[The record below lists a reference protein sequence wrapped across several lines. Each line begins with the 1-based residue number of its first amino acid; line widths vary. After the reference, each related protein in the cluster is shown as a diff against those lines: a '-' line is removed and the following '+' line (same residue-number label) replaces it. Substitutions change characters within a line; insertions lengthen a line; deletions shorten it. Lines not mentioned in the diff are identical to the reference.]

1 MKRQGAPREGK
12 NPRAK
17 RTPRKKEETP
27 MSHTT
32 LERLSGLALIAAF
45 ALSLAGGLLHPI
57 VGHESHSAASIS
69 HPGFPVAH
77 LLVFLGGAFLL
88 IGLPGLYA
96 RIAPRAGVL
105 GLVGFALYFIANAT
119 IVQGF
124 AAYEA
129 FVAPVLAAD
138 RATSG
143 ALEPDGALASSAPFA
158 LLQGLGGAAL
168 MLGMLLLGIS
178 IVRSRMFPVW
188 TGALLAAAP
197 VLLFVP
203 VPETPVLTGLL
214 IEAPRGLAVAAIGY
228 ALFNR
233 RRDEAPSEAPLFSG
247 PQEARTGGPLA

>member
-1 MKRQGAPREGK
+1 MRGQGAQREGDK
-12 NPRAK
+12 LRAK
-17 RTPRKKEETP
+17 RTPRKKEETR
-27 MSHTT
+27 MSNAT

-96 RIAPRAGVL
+96 RIAPRAGIL
-105 GLVGFALYFIANAT
+105 GLVGFALYFLANAT

-129 FVAPVLAAD
+129 FVAPVL
-138 RATSG
+138 
-143 ALEPDGALASSAPFA
+143 
-158 LLQGLGGAAL
+158 LL
-168 MLGMLLLGIS
+168 
-178 IVRSRMFPVW
+178 
-188 TGALLAAAP
+188 
-197 VLLFVP
+197 VP
-203 VPETPVLTGLL
+203 VPETRVLTGLL
-214 IEAPRGLAVAAIGY
+214 IEAPRGLAVAVIGY

-233 RRDEAPSEAPLFSG
+233 RRDEAPSGAPLFSG
-247 PQEARTGGPLA
+247 PQEARTGDPLA

>member
-1 MKRQGAPREGK
+1 
-12 NPRAK
+12 
-17 RTPRKKEETP
+17 
-27 MSHTT
+27 MSHKT
-32 LERLSGLALIAAF
+32 LNRLSGLALMAAF
-45 ALSLAGGLLHPI
+45 LLSLAGGLLHPI

-96 RIAPRAGVL
+96 RIAPKAGIL
-105 GLVGFALYFIANAT
+105 GLLGFALYFLANAT

-129 FVAPVLAAD
+129 FVAPVLASD
-138 RATSG
+138 PATSG
-143 ALEPDGALASSAPFA
+143 ALAPDGALASSAPFA
-158 LLQGLGGAAL
+158 LLQGLGGVAL

-178 IVRSRMFPVW
+178 IVRSRVFPAW

-197 VLLFVP
+197 VLLLVP

-228 ALFNR
+228 ALLGPR
-233 RRDEAPSEAPLFSG
+233 RSEEPSEVPLLSG
-247 PQEARTGGPLA
+247 GEAARAGEPLA

>member
-1 MKRQGAPREGK
+1 
-12 NPRAK
+12 
-17 RTPRKKEETP
+17 
-27 MSHTT
+27 MSNAT
-32 LERLSGLALIAAF
+32 LERLSGLALMAAF

-88 IGLPGLYA
+88 VGLPGLYA
-96 RIAPRAGVL
+96 RIAPRAGIL
-105 GLVGFALYFIANAT
+105 GLVGFALYFLANAT

-138 RATSG
+138 RATRG
-143 ALEPDGALASSAPFA
+143 ALEPGGALASSAPFA

-168 MLGMLLLGIS
+168 MVGMLLLGIS
-178 IVRSRMFPVW
+178 IVRSRVFPAW
-188 TGALLAAAP
+188 AGALLALAP
-197 VLLFVP
+197 VVLLVP

-233 RRDEAPSEAPLFSG
+233 RRDEGPSGAPLFSG
-247 PQEARTGGPLA
+247 EEPTRASNELA

>member
-1 MKRQGAPREGK
+1 
-12 NPRAK
+12 
-17 RTPRKKEETP
+17 
-27 MSHTT
+27 MSNAT

-96 RIAPRAGVL
+96 RIAPRAGIL
-105 GLVGFALYFIANAT
+105 GLVGFALYFLANAT

-143 ALEPDGALASSAPFA
+143 ALEPDGALAASAPFA

-168 MLGMLLLGIS
+168 MLGMLLLGVS
-178 IVRSRMFPVW
+178 IVRSRVFPVW

-197 VLLFVP
+197 VLLLVP

-233 RRDEAPSEAPLFSG
+233 RPSERPSESSPFSG
-247 PQEARTGGPLA
+247 EEPTRASDQLA

>member
-1 MKRQGAPREGK
+1 
-12 NPRAK
+12 
-17 RTPRKKEETP
+17 
-27 MSHTT
+27 MSNAT
-32 LERLSGLALIAAF
+32 LDRLSGLALMAAF
-45 ALSLAGGLLHPI
+45 VLSLAGGLLHPI

-77 LLVFLGGAFLL
+77 LLVFLGGAVLL

-96 RIAPRAGVL
+96 RIAPRAGIL
-105 GLVGFALYFIANAT
+105 GLVGFALYFLANAT

-143 ALEPDGALASSAPFA
+143 VLESDGALASSAPFA
-158 LLQGLGGAAL
+158 LLQGLGGVAL

-178 IVRSRMFPVW
+178 IVRSRVFPAW
-188 TGALLAAAP
+188 AGALLAAAP
-197 VLLFVP
+197 VLLLVP

-214 IEAPRGLAVAAIGY
+214 IEAPRGLAVATIGY

-233 RRDEAPSEAPLFSG
+233 SRSGGTSEIPLLSG
-247 PQEARTGGPLA
+247 EEPTRARNQPA

>member
-1 MKRQGAPREGK
+1 
-12 NPRAK
+12 
-17 RTPRKKEETP
+17 
-27 MSHTT
+27 MSNAT
-32 LERLSGLALIAAF
+32 LERLSGLALMAAF
-45 ALSLAGGLLHPI
+45 VLSLAGGLLHPI

-96 RIAPRAGVL
+96 RIAPGAGIL
-105 GLVGFALYFIANAT
+105 GLLGFALYFLANAT

-129 FVAPVLAAD
+129 FVAPVLASEP
-138 RATSG
+138 ATG
-143 ALEPDGALASSAPFA
+143 GVVEPDGVLASSTPFT
-158 LLQGLGGAAL
+158 LLQGVGGAAL

-178 IVRSRMFPVW
+178 IVRSRAFPSW

-197 VLLFVP
+197 VLLLVP

-228 ALFNR
+228 ALFNGR
-233 RRDEAPSEAPLFSG
+233 RGEEPLKHAPFSG
-247 PQEARTGGPLA
+247 KEPALLENAANGD